1 MATKVYNLLA
11 DLPTAGAG
19 EVFEELLRSGPVR
32 VERIL
37 TAGKPDDVLYDQIQ
51 DEWVLL
57 LQGEAGL
64 WIDGED
70 LTLGPGDAVFIP
82 AHTPHR
88 VTAATRDPPCIWLAV
103 HIERP

>member
-1 MATKVYNLLA
+1 MATKVHNLLA
-11 DLPTAGAG
+11 NLPMAGG
-19 EVFEELLRSGPVR
+19 REVFEELLRLGHVR
-32 VERIL
+32 IERIL
-37 TAGKPDDVLYDQIQ
+37 TMGEPDDVLYDQAQ

-82 AHTPHR
+82 AQSPHR

-103 HIERP
+103 HIERC